1 MASSEKTHRYE
12 LRQRYVS
19 CSKSKNKVSPSKIPL
34 SSYSSIY
41 KGSKTCTFFV
51 FTLPPMKLTVQFPI
65 RLMTAIV
72 QYNDLIM
79 YITPHE
85 RDCLNRYLMVF
96 NITNGC
102 FYQDGHIK
110 EVYYFHFSSSS
121 IRLSDTKSFDVE
133 DYFDIMHIRLPRFE
147 YVKDSNVRSKL
158 YEAYSYPLTRSKE
171 SHQETKRQQT
181 LLLLERLERQAVGE
195 EINASDIK
203 ESIGKIKESLAISE
217 ECSFEQEMIVLK
229 SEDTFQK
236 EIMDIIKMIQPA
248 AVQNKQYQ
256 LNCSFAPFH
265 GIVDI
270 LVECVVVLLQN
281 PNACSPDDSDDDEK
295 NYAVVTEIKS
305 PSNDHTPVPQ
315 ALFGAFTYMVK
326 RFIRRGCPTYSCSY
340 ALGVGLAVTLY
351 KLEMDFS
358 KKKTLKVTRLS
369 KATTLEEIQKL
380 FYFVFSILAI
390 L

>member
-1 MASSEKTHRYE
+1 M
-12 LRQRYVS
+12 
-19 CSKSKNKVSPSKIPL
+19 
-34 SSYSSIY
+34 
-41 KGSKTCTFFV
+41 
-51 FTLPPMKLTVQFPI
+51 
-65 RLMTAIV
+65 
-72 QYNDLIM
+72 
-79 YITPHE
+79 
-85 RDCLNRYLMVF
+85 
-96 NITNGC
+96 
-102 FYQDGHIK
+102 
-110 EVYYFHFSSSS
+110 
-121 IRLSDTKSFDVE
+121 
-133 DYFDIMHIRLPRFE
+133 
-147 YVKDSNVRSKL
+147 
-158 YEAYSYPLTRSKE
+158 TRSKE

-295 NYAVVTEIKS
+295 NYAVTEIKS

-326 RFIRRGCPTYSCSY
+326 RFIRRGCQHIVHGDKFKT
-340 ALGVGLAVTLY
+340 ALFRYG
-351 KLEMDFS
+351 
-358 KKKTLKVTRLS
+358 
-369 KATTLEEIQKL
+369 
-380 FYFVFSILAI
+380 
-390 L
+390 